1 MDEYLHVYDFG
12 GSASRNVSSNE
23 NDTTERNETSINT
36 SINENS
42 SVCSPNPAPQ
52 PVETENSRIRDL
64 ENYMG
69 SQMSQVIQKITSLGN
84 TIQNVNSQLQKQMSK
99 VETELCTVKS
109 KMSEIEHP
117 DPEIRFN
124 HQVTRATSSY
134 EAQNESCYDSRNG
147 AENNNCLSN
156 GQNIQ
161 QSVHEMVPTYQNLS
175 IARPTNNLKMRPQ
188 TYSGDEDLQDFLAQF
203 QITTEING
211 WDYAQKSL
219 YLASSLTGGARSLLS
234 EMNERERRDFCSL
247 EEKLKARFGSE
258 NKAEVF
264 RTQLKSRVRGKG
276 ETIPEMAQSIRKM
289 TRLAY
294 PTGSQ
299 DVIEALSLDNFIDA
313 LNDSDIRLRLREIA
327 PKTISEAEKIA
338 VRMEAHRLADRNR
351 NKLVCTVDKV
361 NNSKENTASS
371 SQVENS
377 VGLERVGSQNRQTN
391 SWQSNNGSK
400 SQSSNQTYHQSRN
413 RIQNENR
420 SKYQRNGNYYRHYDN
435 HRPHNNGFYNN
446 GPNNSGTQNNRWSYQ
461 NTDQHRFNRQIQG
474 NDNKSSWG
482 DRSSTTQKGP
492 KLH

>member
-1 MDEYLHVYDFG
+1 MDEYSHVYEFG
-12 GSASRNVSSNE
+12 GNASRNVSSNE
-23 NDTTERNETSINT
+23 TDSNDRNMSSINT
-36 SINENS
+36 SMNENS
-42 SVCSPNPAPQ
+42 SVCSPNPATQ
-52 PVETENSRIRDL
+52 HADNENSQLRDL

-69 SQMSQVIQKITSLGN
+69 GQMSQIIQKITTLGN
-84 TIQNVNSQLQKQMSK
+84 SIQNVNSQLQKQMSN

-109 KMSEIEHP
+109 KLSEIEHP

-124 HQVTRATSSY
+124 HRETRAQCSFEPQTDTHY
-134 EAQNESCYDSRNG
+134 ESRNR
-147 AENNNCLSN
+147 AENNNCLPD
-156 GQNIQ
+156 GQNFQ
-161 QSVHEMVPTYQNLS
+161 PSVYEMVPAYQNFS
-175 IARPTNNLKMRPQ
+175 TPRPTNNLKMKPQ

-211 WDYAQKSL
+211 WDYTQKSL

-247 EEKLKARFGSE
+247 EEKLKARYGSE

-276 ETIPEMAQSIRKM
+276 ETIPEMAHSIRKM

-351 NKLVCTVDKV
+351 NKLVCNVDKV
-361 NNSKENTASS
+361 HCSKENFSDSTRS
-371 SQVENS
+371 ENS
-377 VGLERVGSQNRQTN
+377 LVQERPGNQSRQNN
-391 SWQSNNGSK
+391 SWHKHSRNQT
-400 SQSSNQTYHQSRN
+400 SNQNFDQFRN
-413 RIQNENR
+413 RNQNENR
-420 SKYQRNGNYYRHYDN
+420 QRYPRNDN
-435 HRPHNNGFYNN
+435 RTHNNNFYGNGHNN
-446 GPNNSGTQNNRWSYQ
+446 RGTQNNNWSYR
-461 NTDQHRFNRQIQG
+461 NTDQHRFNRNFQG
-474 NDNKSSWG
+474 NANKSSWG
-482 DRSSTTQKGP
+482 DRSLTNQKGP